1 MSYTPTQVAQAVWDA
16 TTRRLL
22 APDASVAEPTSD
34 AALMAQA
41 VWTNDER
48 TLYDPLVLDDDETLE
63 IESPFAEDDPV
74 GTAAATGGST
84 PYSYEIISQRLVS
97 T

>member
-48 TLYDPLVLDDDETLE
+48 TLYDPLDLADDSFS

-74 GTAAATGGST
+74 GTAAATGGT
-84 PYSYEIISQRLVS
+84 PSYSYEIISQRLVS